1 MDKIYINNLKIF
13 AYHGVF
19 AHENQNGQNFYV
31 NAVLYLNTEQAGI
44 TDELAY
50 SVDYGSVCE
59 LIQKIMTQRVYKL
72 IETVA
77 QTIATA
83 ILCNYKL
90 VKSVEIE
97 IKKPEAPIDMEF
109 NSVSVKIKRSWHT
122 AIIALGSNMGDKQA
136 YIQNAINQLRENAYI
151 KNLQQSKFII
161 TEPYGYTEQD
171 NFLNGA
177 VLCETIYS
185 PHGLLAFMQSLENQ
199 AGRVRKIHWG
209 SRTLDLDLI
218 FYDDKII
225 NTPDLIIPHP
235 DMQNREFVL
244 KPITE
249 LAPNYQHPVLKT
261 TIAQLLEKLKQ
272 ND

>member
-1 MDKIYINNLKIF
+1 MDKIYINDLKIF

-19 AHENQNGQNFYV
+19 THENQNGQNFYV
-31 NAVLYLNTEQAGI
+31 NAVLDVDTEQAGI
-44 TDELAY
+44 TDELTY

-59 LIQKIMTQRVYKL
+59 LIKKIMTEHVYQL

-77 QTIATA
+77 QAVATG

-122 AIIALGSNMGDKQA
+122 VIIALGSNMGDSKA
-136 YIQNAINQLRENAYI
+136 YIKNAIHQLRENAYI
-151 KNLQQSKFII
+151 SDLKQSELII
-161 TEPYGYTEQD
+161 TKPYGYTEQN

-177 VLCETIYS
+177 VLCQTVYS
-185 PHGLLAFMQSLENQ
+185 PHGLLKFMQSIENK
-199 AGRVRKIHWG
+199 AGRTREIHWG

-225 NTPDLIIPHP
+225 HDSELIIPHP
-235 DMQNREFVL
+235 DMHNREFVL
-244 KPITE
+244 KPIAE
-249 LAPNYQHPVLKT
+249 LAPNYYHPVLKQT
-261 TIAQLLEKLKQ
+261 VTQLLERLTH
-272 ND
+272 D